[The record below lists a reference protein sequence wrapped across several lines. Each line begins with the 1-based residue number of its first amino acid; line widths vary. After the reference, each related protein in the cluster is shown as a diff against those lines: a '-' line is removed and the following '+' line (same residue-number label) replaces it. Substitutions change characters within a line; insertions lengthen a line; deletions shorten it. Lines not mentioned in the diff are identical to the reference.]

1 MEGFQMMRWTSFII
15 QVLVSCFFVLVIGS
29 AFYYQFNHSFP
40 FPDQM
45 NPTLFVLTYRVS
57 LVILILAFVIYL
69 VSIFYGRRISNYLF
83 CDIHKKAQ
91 RVEVLQEKSLK
102 ELHDLR
108 ESWTTFT
115 HLKATYNEGTPP
127 DWKACLYE
135 IKRVLDDML
144 RQIQFGKATPNQ
156 TLVNHIQVQI
166 EYLERQ
172 IEAWMEGQDLHP
184 VSKALEPL
192 PDEVNKALSYIDQ
205 LLAEKSERAA
215 EEEPFEPLPPR
226 RERGKIKKAKRP
238 FPKKDKQLNEEAPSD
253 PLPPRK
259 VVHIPWW
266 RKIGRRQKSEKE
278 G

>member
-1 MEGFQMMRWTSFII
+1 MEGFQMMRWWSFFIQILISVLFILII
-15 QVLVSCFFVLVIGS
+15 GASFF
-29 AFYYQFNHSFP
+29 YQMTHRFP

-45 NPTLFVLTYRVS
+45 NQTLFVLTYKFS

-69 VSIFYGRRISNYLF
+69 VSIFYGKRISNYLF
-83 CDIHKKAQ
+83 GDIHKKAQ

-108 ESWTTFT
+108 ESWTAFT
-115 HLKATYNEGTPP
+115 QLKATYNDEAPP

-144 RQIQFGKATPNQ
+144 RQIQFGKATSNQ

-172 IEAWMEGQDLHP
+172 IEAWMEGQDVHP
-184 VSKALEPL
+184 ASKALEPL

-205 LLAEKSERAA
+205 LLAEKSEGVADEA
-215 EEEPFEPLPPR
+215 PFEPLPPR
-226 RERGKIKKAKRP
+226 RERDKINKAKRAV
-238 FPKKDKQLNEEAPSD
+238 PKKDNQLKGEVPSV

-266 RKIGRRQKSEKE
+266 RKIGRR
-278 G
+278 